1 MRVLS
6 GLLALFAA
14 AAVSAQP
21 TEREWLEAIE
31 RQLKS
36 IHEKAGPAMACVV
49 VSRSDQYPKPATPPD
64 YPGRLGGF
72 DAEAFSK
79 TSPARAALA
88 RRLDL
93 SDSRDIPDHE
103 SAAGVVIDPAGL
115 VLTTFHGIEG
125 ATKVYV
131 HLPGGKGSYADVY
144 AADGRSDLAVL
155 KLLTPPAGLKAVK
168 LADARLHP
176 TATAAPAVTPGRLVA
191 VFAFQPPTG
200 FAPDRA
206 SGTITPLSAVQFPPL
221 VATTNDTPQSVYR
234 YGPLLEFE
242 ARSAPAVSGAAV
254 MTLDGELLGLTST
267 TAAVAGGEN
276 GKAYAL
282 PTDAN
287 FRRIVDVLAR
297 GEEVEYGFLGI
308 VIQQGAVN
316 GVTIKDV
323 APRSPAE
330 RELVPGDTIVR
341 INGQTTRNYADLL
354 YQIGSTLAGNTAT
367 IQVRGRDGRARTVE
381 LAVAKYKHD
390 SPVIAA
396 NRPAPVFGLRVD
408 WGSVLAQVGGAAT
421 ALPPGVVVRELVPE
435 SPAAAKFKDLGD
447 NTARWVVTH
456 VNGTPTPTPAA
467 FYSAARS
474 QAAVRLTVIDAAD
487 RAARPTAVAL
497 P

>member
-1 MRVLS
+1 MRVLP
-6 GLLALFAA
+6 GLLGLLVVAA
-14 AAVSAQP
+14 AAPAQP
-21 TEREWLEAIE
+21 TPRELLDAYERH
-31 RQLKS
+31 LKAL
-36 IHEKAGPAMACVV
+36 HETAGPAMACVV

-72 DAEAFSK
+72 DAGAFGK
-79 TSPARAALA
+79 AGKAQAALA

-93 SDSRDIPDHE
+93 TDPRDIPDHE

-115 VLTTFHGIEG
+115 VLTTQHTVEG

-168 LADARLHP
+168 LADVRLHALP
-176 TATAAPAVTPGRLVA
+176 AAAPTVTPGKLIA
-191 VFAFQPPTG
+191 VMAFQPATG
-200 FAPDRA
+200 FAPDRPGA
-206 SGTITPLSAVQFPPL
+206 IVPAVTNVLFPAWNPNS
-221 VATTNDTPQSVYR
+221 NDTPQSVYR

-254 MTLDGELLGLTST
+254 LNLDGELVGLTST
-267 TAAVAGGEN
+267 IAAVAGGD
-276 GKAYAL
+276 GGRAYAL
-282 PTDAN
+282 PADAN
-287 FRRIVDVLAR
+287 FRRIVGVLAR

-308 VIQQGAVN
+308 VIGRGAVN
-316 GVTIKDV
+316 GVEISQV

-341 INGQTTRNYADLL
+341 INGQPTRNYPDLL
-354 YQIGSTLAGNTAT
+354 YQIGSTLAGNKAT
-367 IQVRGRDGRARTVE
+367 MRIRGREGGDRTVE
-381 LAVAKYKHD
+381 LTVAKYKHD
-390 SPVIAA
+390 SPSVAA

-408 WGSVLAQVGGAAT
+408 WSSVLAQSAGT
-421 ALPPGVVVRELVPE
+421 AVPPGVVVRETVPD

-447 NTARWVVTH
+447 NTRWLVTH
-456 VNGTPTPTPAA
+456 VNGAPTPTPAA
-467 FYSAARS
+467 FYQAARN
-474 QAAVRLTVIDAAD
+474 QASVRLTVVDAAD
-487 RAARPTAVAL
+487 RGGRSTTVVL